1 MLVVAVVDLLILVAL
16 LEQVVRAAVEM
27 PVLLEEKILELQE
40 QSIQVAVVGVAL
52 VMWALPTIPAQAAL
66 AS

>member
-1 MLVVAVVDLLILVAL
+1 MLAVAVVDLLILVAL

-40 QSIQVAVVGVAL
+40 QSIQVAVVVVAL
-52 VMWALPTIPAQAAL
+52 VMLALPTIPAQAAL